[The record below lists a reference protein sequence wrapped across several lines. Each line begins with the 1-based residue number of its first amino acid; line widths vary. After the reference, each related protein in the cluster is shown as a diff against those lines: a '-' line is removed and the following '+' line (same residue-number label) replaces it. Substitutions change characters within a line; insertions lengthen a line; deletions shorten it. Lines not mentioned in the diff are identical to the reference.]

1 MLTNSQI
8 LYIFFRTSGAQRRP
22 RQKAVQYGHRD
33 GLPRMSKESTQEK
46 SHSKVQAEGK
56 VRAGIEDQHSY
67 IAQAGTVG
75 PKLS

>member
-22 RQKAVQYGHRD
+22 RQNTVQYGHGD
-33 GLPRMSKESTQEK
+33 GLPCMSKESTQEK

-56 VRAGIEDQHSY
+56 LRAGSGDQHSY
-67 IAQAGTVG
+67 IVQAGTVG